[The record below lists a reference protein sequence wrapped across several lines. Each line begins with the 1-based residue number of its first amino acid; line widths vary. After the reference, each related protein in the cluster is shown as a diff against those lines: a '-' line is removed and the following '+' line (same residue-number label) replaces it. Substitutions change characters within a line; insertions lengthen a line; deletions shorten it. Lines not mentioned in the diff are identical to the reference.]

1 MARLV
6 VEESALGRFL
16 DELPSLILQYK
27 QMEYAQAERATERQL
42 KRELIEKGY
51 EIEAGK
57 SMYNENMKI
66 YSAAEQSL
74 QLLETEYHKAVGDV
88 SSLGE
93 LYKAAGDEVV
103 RDVYEGEATDYSAR
117 ADWAYNNAQQI
128 KGQIETLQGS
138 LYGDI
143 KRAENIIAGG
153 AGFRGGVTAA
163 EWDPA
168 DLGIVA
174 YELQYGEASPTV
186 QSLFKNNLGA
196 VTESLTRL
204 RKTEQTFGLTEQ
216 KIQYYESKTQ
226 AEKVQS
232 ENDKAE
238 LMFGTLSNSSKKT
251 SAMQNLQGLQIAEA
265 NYDENTDAATVDA
278 NEQGQ
283 FAIYK
288 AIGSEFSKLI
298 GRDVDPEDYPA
309 ITEEYIEMQNLGSG
323 DAASL
328 MGQTAY
334 GNWSAFK
341 GYVDDAAREY
351 VAAIQANDTEKVR
364 ILDGLAQKYFGMP
377 PGVSLTQFAADVG
390 DQYSKTLLATFSQND
405 LIAAPSDTTITDTT
419 NIINPDD
426 EWESLLE
433 D

>member
-1 MARLV
+1 MARIV

-93 LYKAAGDEVV
+93 LYKAAGNEVV

-117 ADWAYNNAQQI
+117 ADWAYDNAQQI

-153 AGFRGGVTAA
+153 AGFRGGVSAE

-251 SAMQNLQGLQIAEA
+251 SEMQNLQALQIAEA
-265 NYDENTDAATVDA
+265 NYDVNTDAATRAA

-288 AIGSEFSKLI
+288 AIGGEFSKLI
-298 GRDVDPEDYPA
+298 GRDVDPGDYPE
-309 ITEEYIEMQNLGSG
+309 ITQEYIEMQNLGSG

-364 ILDGLAQKYFGMP
+364 ILNELAQKYFGMP

-390 DQYSKTLLATFSQND
+390 DQYSKTLLATFGQND
-405 LIAAPSDTTITDTT
+405 LITAPSDTTITDTT

>member
-88 SSLGE
+88 DSLGE
-93 LYKAAGDEVV
+93 LYTAAGNEVV
-103 RDVYEGEATDYSAR
+103 RDVYEGKATDYSAR

-128 KGQIETLQGS
+128 KGQIETLQGT

-143 KRAENIIAGG
+143 KRAENIMAGG
-153 AGFRGGVTAA
+153 AGFRGGVSAE

-196 VTESLTRL
+196 VSESLSKL
-204 RKTEQTFGLTEQ
+204 RKTEQTFGLAEQ

-288 AIGSEFSKLI
+288 AIGGEFSKLI

-364 ILDGLAQKYFGMP
+364 ILNELAQKYFGMP

-405 LIAAPSDTTITDTT
+405 LITAPSDTTITDTT

-426 EWESLLE
+426 EWESLLG

>member
-1 MARLV
+1 MALSSDLAAV
-6 VEESALGRFL
+6 F
-16 DELPSLILQYK
+16 SLIQQQQALEERKEERHQDMALTLLG
-27 QMEYAQAERATERQL
+27 MEMKEDLTKRA
-42 KRELIEKGY
+42 Y

-66 YSAAEQSL
+66 YSDARNSL
-74 QLLETEYHKAVGDV
+74 ELLETEYHKAVGDV

-103 RDVYEGEATDYSAR
+103 RDVYQGEATDYSAR
-117 ADWAYNNAQQI
+117 ADWAFNNAQQI
-128 KGQIETLQGS
+128 KDQIQTLQGT
-138 LYGDI
+138 LYGDV
-143 KRAENIIAGG
+143 KRAENIMAGG
-153 AGFRGGVTAA
+153 AGFKGGVSAE
-163 EWDPA
+163 EWDA
-168 DLGIVA
+168 GDLGLIA
-174 YELQYGEASPTV
+174 YEIQYGEASPTV

-196 VTESLTRL
+196 VSESLSKL

-226 AEKVQS
+226 AQKVQS

-251 SAMQNLQGLQIAEA
+251 SDMQNLQALQIAEA
-265 NYDENTDAATVDA
+265 NYDENTNDAIRTA

-288 AIGSEFSKLI
+288 AIGGEFSKLI
-298 GRDVDPEDYPA
+298 GKDVKPADYPEV
-309 ITEEYIEMQNLGSG
+309 TEEYIEMQNLGSG

-351 VAAIQANDTEKVR
+351 VTAVQSGDSEKAR
-364 ILDGLAQKYFGMP
+364 ILNELAQKYFGMP

-390 DQYSKTLLATFSQND
+390 DQYSKTVLATFGQND
-405 LIAAPSDTTITDTT
+405 LIPTTDIDPSKIVS
-419 NIINPDD
+419 PED
-426 EWESLLE
+426 EWEDLLG

>member
-1 MARLV
+1 MARIV

-16 DELPSLILQYK
+16 DELPGLILQYK
-27 QMEYAQAERATERQL
+27 QLEYAQEERALERGL
-42 KRELIEKGY
+42 RRELTEKGY

-66 YSAAEQSL
+66 YSDAQQSL
-74 QLLETEYHKAVGDV
+74 ELLETEYHKAVGDV

-103 RDVYEGEATDYSAR
+103 RDVYQGEATDYSAR
-117 ADWAYNNAQQI
+117 ADWALNNAQQI
-128 KGQIETLQGS
+128 KSQITTLQES
-138 LYGDI
+138 LYGDV
-143 KRAENIIAGG
+143 KRAENIMAGG
-153 AGFRGGVTAA
+153 AGFRGGVSEA
-163 EWDPA
+163 EWDLG
-168 DLGIVA
+168 DLGLVA
-174 YELQYGEASPTV
+174 YEIEYGEASPTV

-196 VTESLTRL
+196 VSESLSKL

-226 AEKVQS
+226 AQQVQS

-251 SAMQNLQGLQIAEA
+251 SDMQNLQALQIAEA
-265 NYDENTDAATVDA
+265 NYDENTDAATVAA

-288 AIGSEFSKLI
+288 SIGGEFSKLI
-298 GRDVDPEDYPA
+298 GRDVKPEDYPE

-341 GYVDDAAREY
+341 GYVDDAAKEY
-351 VAAIQANDTEKVR
+351 ISAVQAGDSEKAR
-364 ILDGLAQKYFGMP
+364 ILNELAQKYFGMP

-390 DQYSKTLLATFSQND
+390 EQFSNTLLASLGQND
-405 LIAAPSDTTITDTT
+405 LITAPSDPTITDTT

-426 EWESLLE
+426 EWEGLLE

>member
-1 MARLV
+1 MAQIVIQR
-6 VEESALGRFL
+6 SPIADFL

-27 QMEYAQAERATERQL
+27 QMEYAQEERAIERQL
-42 KRELIEKGY
+42 KSELLEKGY

-93 LYKAAGDEVV
+93 LYKAAGNEVV

-117 ADWAYNNAQQI
+117 ADWAYDNAQQI

-143 KRAENIIAGG
+143 KRAENIMAGG
-153 AGFRGGVTAA
+153 AGFRGGVSAE

-251 SAMQNLQGLQIAEA
+251 SEMQNLQALQIAEA
-265 NYDENTDAATVDA
+265 NYDVNTDAATRAA

-288 AIGSEFSKLI
+288 AIGGEFSKLI

-364 ILDGLAQKYFGMP
+364 ILNELAQKYFGMP

-390 DQYSKTLLATFSQND
+390 DQYSKTLLATFGQND
-405 LIAAPSDTTITDTT
+405 LITAPSDTTITDTT

>member
-1 MARLV
+1 MAQIVIQR
-6 VEESALGRFL
+6 SPIADFL

-27 QMEYAQAERATERQL
+27 QMEYAQEERAIERQL
-42 KRELIEKGY
+42 KSELLEKGY

-93 LYKAAGDEVV
+93 LYKAAGNEVV

-117 ADWAYNNAQQI
+117 ADWAYDNAQQI

-143 KRAENIIAGG
+143 KRAENIMAGG
-153 AGFRGGVTAA
+153 AGFRGGVSAE

-251 SAMQNLQGLQIAEA
+251 SEMQNLQALQIAEA
-265 NYDENTDAATVDA
+265 NYDVNTDAATRAA

-288 AIGSEFSKLI
+288 AIGGEFSKLI
-298 GRDVDPEDYPA
+298 GRDVKPEDYPE

-364 ILDGLAQKYFGMP
+364 ILNELAQKYFGMP

-390 DQYSKTLLATFSQND
+390 DQYSKTLLATFGQND
-405 LIAAPSDTTITDTT
+405 LITAPSDTTITDTT